1 MKKKNM
7 MSILV
12 TFFDKD
18 FFIHKV
24 YDKETLEYKMFF
36 CVMIKIQIFLFL
48 QTIVVPE
55 EKVIKYVK
63 KTVNISN

>member
-36 CVMIKIQIFLFL
+36 CVMIKIQIFLFFTDL
-48 QTIVVPE
+48 
-55 EKVIKYVK
+55 
-63 KTVNISN
+63 SSA

>member
-12 TFFDKD
+12 TFFDTD

-24 YDKETLEYKMFF
+24 YDKETLEYKMVF

-48 QTIVVPE
+48 QNIVGPE
-55 EKVIKYVK
+55 EKVIKHVE
-63 KTVNISN
+63 KTVNI